1 LFLADRND
9 DLGTIDMPAPRLT
22 AALTATAIATAG
34 LAGAGLA
41 GSAPAVADDTPG
53 YSLRHITVNVT
64 VGPDDDQSCVVDA
77 DLYKPD
83 RASRTRKAPAIL
95 TTNGFGG
102 SKDDSNEAAIGRGF
116 VKQGYVVLA
125 YTGLGFPDSGCKITL
140 DDPDY
145 DGKAGKQM
153 VDVLAGKKSY
163 VAASGKAHRVRFV
176 AKEAP
181 GDPRVGMIG
190 GSYGGQIQYA
200 VAMQDKRVD
209 ALIPIITWNDL
220 SYSLAPNNTDL
231 ARGVTYR
238 TPGVAKKQWIDLF
251 FGAGIADGAQ
261 GTSIDPARNAG
272 CPNFRDE
279 ACAAAAQL
287 NTAGY
292 PDQATLD
299 LARHASVASYVG
311 RIKAPT
317 LLVQGQKDTLFNLQ
331 EAVATYRGLRAQ
343 GTPARMVWQ
352 SWGHSA
358 STPAPG
364 ELDLDAPSL
373 DDTYLGRR
381 FHAWMD
387 HYVRGDRT
395 APVGPRFAY
404 FRDWVRY
411 DTSKAKAGRAIEKAY
426 AEKGSFSQR
435 PTAALF
441 LTGPD
446 GLTPER
452 SKVKE
457 GSASYA
463 NPPGAPTSYSETSGL
478 EGGQVNQPV
487 SDAEGTFAAFTSA
500 PLAKGATLVGSPR
513 LTLHLDA
520 PVAAGSQGSGP
531 AGKLILFAKI
541 YDIGK
546 DGTAKLQNRL
556 VSPVRVADVTKPV
569 TVELPGVVQKFR
581 KGHRIRVVVA
591 ASDWA
596 YANNAV
602 TQPVTVRTSPDAPSV
617 LRLPLT
623 GGLAF

>member
-1 LFLADRND
+1 M
-9 DLGTIDMPAPRLT
+9 GTDHMPARRT
-22 AALTATAIATAG
+22 SAALTATA
-34 LAGAGLA
+34 LA
-41 GSAPAVADDTPG
+41 GSGLALAGVAGPTAAVADDTPG
-53 YSLRHITVNVT
+53 YFLRHLTVEVK
-64 VGPDDDQSCVVDA
+64 VGPAGDQTCTVDA
-77 DLYKPD
+77 DLYRPD
-83 RASRTRKAPAIL
+83 TATRRHKAPAIL
-95 TTNGFGG
+95 STNGFGG

-116 VKQGYVVLA
+116 ARAGYVVLT

-153 VDVLAGKKSY
+153 VDLLARTK
-163 VAASGKAHRVRFV
+163 FV

-231 ARGVTYR
+231 RRGVTYG

-261 GTSIDPARNAG
+261 GTAIDPTRNVG

-279 ACAAAAQL
+279 ACQAAAQL

-292 PDQATLD
+292 PYETTLS
-299 LARHASVASYVG
+299 LARHASVATYLQ

-331 EAVATYRGLRAQ
+331 EAVATFRGLRAQ
-343 GTPARMVWQ
+343 RTPVRMVWQ
-352 SWGHSA
+352 SWGHSG

-364 ELDLDAPSL
+364 ELELDAPSL

-387 HYVRGDRT
+387 HYVAGDRS

-426 AEKGSFSQR
+426 AEKDVFSPK
-435 PTAALF
+435 PTATLF
-441 LTGPD
+441 LTGDD
-446 GLTPER
+446 GLTPQR
-452 SKVKE
+452 SQVKP

-463 NPPGAPTSYSETSGL
+463 NASVAPTSYSETSGL

-487 SDAEGTFAAFTSA
+487 SDADGTFAAFTSA
-500 PLAKGATLVGSPR
+500 PLAKGVALVGSPR
-513 LTLHLDA
+513 LTLHVEA
-520 PVAAGSQGSGP
+520 PIAAGTQAGDP
-531 AGKLILFAKI
+531 AGKLVLFAKI
-541 YDIGK
+541 YDVAP
-546 DGTAKLQNRL
+546 DGTVSLQHRL
-556 VSPVRVADVTKPV
+556 ISPARVADVTNRPV
-569 TVELPGVVQKFR
+569 KTIANPCSSAAAMTSASRTDPPGWTTA
-581 KGHRIRVVVA
+581 VA
-591 ASDWA
+591 PAFASASSPSRNGKKASDA
-596 YANNAV
+596 A
-602 TQPVTVRTSPDAPSV
+602 TDP
-617 LRLPLT
+617 
-623 GGLAF
+623 